1 MLNLYFLSKWVDI
14 KIKIHRISKI
24 LSVILWGFFCFLKIG
39 KLNFFP
45 RWGWGEDRKKKKSV
59 LEPKALFAVKIANVC
74 LEQICENLQ
83 FVVGVEF
90 CYFSQWK
97 NCSV

>member
-1 MLNLYFLSKWVDI
+1 M
-14 KIKIHRISKI
+14 I
-24 LSVILWGFFCFLKIG
+24 LSVILCFSGFLKIG
-39 KLNFFP
+39 RLIFFP
-45 RWGWGEDRKKKKSV
+45 MGEKTKKKCV
-59 LEPKALFAVKIANVC
+59 LDPKALFAVKIANVC

>member
-1 MLNLYFLSKWVDI
+1 M
-14 KIKIHRISKI
+14 I
-24 LSVILWGFFCFLKIG
+24 LLEILPHAFFWFSENKESD
-39 KLNFFP
+39 FFQL
-45 RWGWGEDRKKKKSV
+45 GGGGDKKCV

>member
-1 MLNLYFLSKWVDI
+1 V
-14 KIKIHRISKI
+14 
-24 LSVILWGFFCFLKIG
+24 FFWSSENKV
-39 KLNFFP
+39 NFFH
-45 RWGWGEDRKKKKSV
+45 GGEDKKKMV

>member
-1 MLNLYFLSKWVDI
+1 MYFS
-14 KIKIHRISKI
+14 
-24 LSVILWGFFCFLKIG
+24 GFLKISRVISLS
-39 KLNFFP
+39 KE
-45 RWGWGEDRKKKKSV
+45 GEDKKSV
-59 LEPKALFAVKIANVC
+59 LKPKALFAVKIANVC

-83 FVVGVEF
+83 FIVGVEV

>member
-1 MLNLYFLSKWVDI
+1 MI
-14 KIKIHRISKI
+14 I
-24 LSVILWGFFCFLKIG
+24 SVILPHVFFWFYE
-39 KLNFFP
+39 NRESDFFP
-45 RWGWGEDRKKKKSV
+45 SGEGKYKKNCV
-59 LEPKALFAVKIANVC
+59 LEPKALFAVKITNVC

-83 FVVGVEF
+83 FVIGVEF

>member
-1 MLNLYFLSKWVDI
+1 M
-14 KIKIHRISKI
+14 
-24 LSVILWGFFCFLKIG
+24 
-39 KLNFFP
+39 
-45 RWGWGEDRKKKKSV
+45 GEKTKKMV